1 MPRLCMVLLTLSM
14 ASGQQAPTSLP
25 SWLTPCCGAKAET
38 QTALANRIEAAYTT
52 DAKPA
57 QVIVHYQ
64 HLLEGAS
71 LPFLPTFDGMG
82 TSIRAAA
89 GDCDLLIKIRAQED
103 GSLIR
108 VSCALKTSPT
118 TSLLPSVGVVPTPS
132 PANNR
137 PRTMEERKRQGEE
150 HTRQVLA
157 DAEAKHK
164 QGIDRMAIYDQP
176 VKARSRKKDAPP
188 PPEK

>member
-1 MPRLCMVLLTLSM
+1 MPRLYIVLLTLLAM

-25 SWLTPCCGAKAET
+25 SWLIPYPGAKAGT
-38 QTALANRIEAAYTT
+38 QTGLPTRIEGSYTI
-52 DAKPA
+52 DAKPD
-57 QVIVHYQ
+57 QVIAHYQ

-71 LPFLPTFDGMG
+71 LPFLPTFDGIG

-89 GDCDLLIKIRAQED
+89 ADCDLLIKILAQEE

-108 VSCALKTSPT
+108 VSCGAKTTPT
-118 TSLLPSVGVVPTPS
+118 TSLPTAMVVPTPS

-137 PRTMEERKRQGEE
+137 ARTVEERKRQGEE

-157 DAEAKHK
+157 DAQAKHK
-164 QGIDRMAIYDQP
+164 QGIDKMAIYDQP
-176 VKARSRKKDAPP
+176 VNGRSRKKDAPP

>member
-1 MPRLCMVLLTLSM
+1 MPRLCLVLLTLAM

-25 SWLTPCCGAKAET
+25 SWLTPCSGAKAET
-38 QTALANRIEAAYTT
+38 QTALASRIEVSYATA
-52 DAKPA
+52 AKPD
-57 QVIVHYQ
+57 QVIAHYQ

-71 LPFLPTFDGMG
+71 LPFLPSFDGMG
-82 TSIRAAA
+82 TSIRATAT
-89 GDCDLLIKIRAQED
+89 DCDLLIKIQPKEE

-108 VSCALKTSPT
+108 ISCAVKTSPT
-118 TSLLPSVGVVPTPS
+118 TGLPSAMQVVTSTS
-132 PANNR
+132 PAGKGA
-137 PRTMEERKRQGEE
+137 RTVEERKRQGEE